1 MKSEVYVLYL
11 QFDKNLDEKFLY
23 LSRVFNQFGM
33 QLVPITLKEFKALK
47 IKNHEYV
54 IACAKD
60 INSFKE
66 YRKILKRYLNY
77 FLRTGKITLFEYSSF
92 ETHHDSRFIKEGRV
106 HQERLPVSMFQMSE
120 LIGRTIYQD
129 ITVKSKVW
137 PGGRKAKLPGLI
149 K

>member
-11 QFDKNLDEKFLY
+11 QFEKKLDEKFLY

-33 QLVPITLKEFKALK
+33 QLVPISVRDFKALK
-47 IKNHEYV
+47 VKSHEYV
-54 IACAKD
+54 VANVRD

-66 YRKILKRYLNY
+66 YRILLKRYLNY

-92 ETHHDSRFIKEGRV
+92 ETLHDTRFLKEGKV
-106 HQERLPVSMFQMSE
+106 YQERLPVSMFQMTE

-129 ITVKSKVW
+129 LTSKSKAW
-137 PGGRKAKLPGLI
+137 PGGRKARLPSF